1 MALLGGGVGGAGNPV
16 GGSFTGPAEA
26 LELVL
31 DRGYAISGLIE
42 ATATMTNYIN
52 FTTGN
57 YTFDGVFQLIGYVNP
72 ADTGPGANA
81 VFRITMNGV
90 VISYVKVETSNE
102 NMPTVAEVRLIIPA
116 YTEIQVGAIT
126 DQIAAT
132 KLGSIIVAGDIL
144 RD

>member
-1 MALLGGGVGGAGNPV
+1 MAIIGGAGNPV
-16 GGSFTGPAEA
+16 GGSFTGPAES

-31 DRGYAISGLIE
+31 DRAYAISGLIE
-42 ATATMTNYIN
+42 ATATMTDYID

-57 YTFDGVFQLIGYVNP
+57 YTFDGIVQLIGYVNP

-90 VISYVKVETSNE
+90 IIAYVKVETSNE
-102 NMPTVAEVRLIIPA
+102 SMPTVEEVRLIIPP

-126 DQIAAT
+126 DQIAST
-132 KLGSIIVAGDIL
+132 KLGSIIISGDVL